1 MEKICHYTTANNA
14 LKILS
19 SNALKFGQIK
29 NSNDPFEN
37 LVKRYNL
44 TYRIQDPLKSFMN
57 EIFEFVNTEVSIVCF
72 GVNDNLVL
80 ADQNWTMWAHY
91 GETHSGVCLTFD
103 LEAFL
108 NEVQKQSY
116 QLLSG
121 RINYTNS
128 LIIPPDYFDERMDNS
143 LKDILIEFQKPLL
156 FSKHRG
162 WSYENEYRIMK
173 IRKLL

>member
-57 EIFEFVNTEVSIVCF
+57 EIFEFVNTR
-72 GVNDNLVL
+72 G
-80 ADQNWTMWAHY
+80 
-91 GETHSGVCLTFD
+91 
-103 LEAFL
+103 
-108 NEVQKQSY
+108 
-116 QLLSG
+116 
-121 RINYTNS
+121 INCM
-128 LIIPPDYFDERMDNS
+128 F
-143 LKDILIEFQKPLL
+143 
-156 FSKHRG
+156 
-162 WSYENEYRIMK
+162 WSQ
-173 IRKLL
+173 